1 MSGWYG
7 SMDMSGL
14 GHPHMGDGD
23 FFRSHNMSQEQA
35 AGMTDAQLHPPIVTQ
50 SSSSS
55 RMPGFVNARNA
66 KLAGMGLVAGAVVG
80 VIVVPMLSKRKIIS
94 KSKSWQVASVGA
106 AIATPLVAAYA

>member
-1 MSGWYG
+1 
-7 SMDMSGL
+7 MDMSGL
-14 GHPHMGDGD
+14 GNQLGYHHTEAYREFNEISNQSEVDYVA
-23 FFRSHNMSQEQA
+23 SQA
-35 AGMTDAQLHPPIVTQ
+35 A

-55 RMPGFVNARNA
+55 RMPGFLNARNA

>member
-14 GHPHMGDGD
+14 GLTDAEHQAEAYAH
-23 FFRSHNMSQEQA
+23 FHEASAQSANEYIATQA
-35 AGMTDAQLHPPIVTQ
+35 A

-55 RMPGFVNARNA
+55 RMPGFLNARNA

>member
-1 MSGWYG
+1 
-7 SMDMSGL
+7 
-14 GHPHMGDGD
+14 
-23 FFRSHNMSQEQA
+23 
-35 AGMTDAQLHPPIVTQ
+35 
-50 SSSSS
+50 
-55 RMPGFVNARNA
+55 MPGFLNARNA